1 MTQDIEDIITKFKNR
16 SILLEPE
23 KKEKIYNL
31 VEYLHNSITN
41 EISWRQYSNILEHNK
56 KKFKATARVAELRY
70 IYDIFLKNEEKKP
83 NLYLLKHM
91 KKYPC
96 RSQSG
101 VIVITVFTAPFPEY
115 IDSKGNHKKQR
126 FSCKYDCYYC
136 PAEPG
141 QPRSYVKDGPST
153 RRANDND
160 FDPVKQFYD
169 RAIVLKNNGHDID
182 KIELLIL
189 GGTWSSNAMEYRD
202 WFIRQIYYSANMFYE
217 KKLRKPLS
225 LDEEL
230 KLNENSKCHI
240 IGITIETRPDCITIE
255 EVQSF
260 RRQGVTRV
268 QMGAQHTD
276 DSILKKVNRGCY
288 QKDIINSIKFLKD
301 CGYKVDGHWMP
312 DLCSTPEQDRK
323 MFETLLYNP
332 DYQLDQYKIYPLE
345 VTDWTI
351 LKKWWEEGKHVPQT
365 EEQLFENIKY
375 LKTNA
380 PEYWRFNRIGRDI
393 PSKSRDGKQYIY
405 AGNPHMNL
413 RQIVQIKMK
422 NENKFCKCIRCKE
435 PKGRDKN
442 INDAE
447 LVIRKYEASQGTEY
461 FLSYE
466 SPDRKIIYGFLRL
479 RITNNERSDIF
490 PELKN
495 CALIRELHVYGL
507 VVKVNEDSLFKTS
520 QHIGFG
526 SKLMNEAENIAI
538 SNNKWKIAVISGV
551 GVRNYYRKLGYELQN
566 TYMIKELGWWDYITS
581 FF

>member
-1 MTQDIEDIITKFKNR
+1 MTQDIEDIITNFKNR

-31 VEYLHNSITN
+31 VEYLHNNITN
-41 EISWRQYSNILEHNK
+41 EISWRQYSNILEYNK
-56 KKFKATARVAELRY
+56 RKFKATARVAELRH

-83 NLYLLKHM
+83 NLHLLKHM

-115 IDSKGNHKKQR
+115 IDSKGNNKKQR

-169 RAIVLKNNGHDID
+169 RAMVLKNNGHDID

-217 KKLRKPLS
+217 KILRKPLS

-268 QMGAQHTD
+268 QMGA
-276 DSILKKVNRGCY
+276 
-288 QKDIINSIKFLKD
+288 
-301 CGYKVDGHWMP
+301 
-312 DLCSTPEQDRK
+312 
-323 MFETLLYNP
+323 
-332 DYQLDQYKIYPLE
+332 
-345 VTDWTI
+345 
-351 LKKWWEEGKHVPQT
+351 
-365 EEQLFENIKY
+365 
-375 LKTNA
+375 
-380 PEYWRFNRIGRDI
+380 
-393 PSKSRDGKQYIY
+393 
-405 AGNPHMNL
+405 
-413 RQIVQIKMK
+413 
-422 NENKFCKCIRCKE
+422 
-435 PKGRDKN
+435 
-442 INDAE
+442 
-447 LVIRKYEASQGTEY
+447 
-461 FLSYE
+461 
-466 SPDRKIIYGFLRL
+466 
-479 RITNNERSDIF
+479 
-490 PELKN
+490 
-495 CALIRELHVYGL
+495 
-507 VVKVNEDSLFKTS
+507 
-520 QHIGFG
+520 
-526 SKLMNEAENIAI
+526 
-538 SNNKWKIAVISGV
+538 
-551 GVRNYYRKLGYELQN
+551 
-566 TYMIKELGWWDYITS
+566 
-581 FF
+581 